1 MVGFRRYLISWL
13 IRKLGQVG
21 TECFPVSMTDSIVV
35 LSCLNGVV
43 SEIAFAPCLS
53 ERRRWESGV
62 KAEDS
67 RFCCFALQFFYF

>member
-1 MVGFRRYLISWL
+1 MFS
-13 IRKLGQVG
+13 
-21 TECFPVSMTDSIVV
+21 TDSIVV

-43 SEIAFAPCLS
+43 SEIAFALS

-67 RFCCFALQFFYF
+67 RFCYFALLFFYF

>member
-1 MVGFRRYLISWL
+1 MFS
-13 IRKLGQVG
+13 
-21 TECFPVSMTDSIVV
+21 TDSIVV

-43 SEIAFAPCLS
+43 SEIAFAPCLC

-67 RFCCFALQFFYF
+67 RFCYFALLFYLFIFDNKLCPNFHVPL

>member
-1 MVGFRRYLISWL
+1 
-13 IRKLGQVG
+13 
-21 TECFPVSMTDSIVV
+21 MTDSIVV

-67 RFCCFALQFFYF
+67 RFCCFALQFFYLFLIDNKLCPNFHV